1 MKFEEQDVVHINVY
15 SIDYLLRCIIE
26 KSSEQSLKLQP
37 VSGKIDML
45 QISDPVVIIYS
56 NENQIKTVPGDVASL
71 DSRSCGF
78 EVIVRN
84 LEVNQDR
91 RVFERYPVSLAIS
104 ARKKY
109 SNKRLH
115 MLVRNLSLYGMG
127 VISPVDLELE
137 ELIDIDLITEKNMFY
152 FNGKVVWKNRLN
164 SEYLEYGMQL
174 TNYDIATQYQYQE
187 YLKKQMN
194 IYMAMIPKGR

>member
-1 MKFEEQDVVHINVY
+1 MKFEEQDVVHLSVY

-26 KSSEQSLKLQP
+26 KTSEQSLRLHP

-45 QISDPVVIIYS
+45 QILDPVVIVY
-56 NENQIKTVPGDVASL
+56 NYDNQIKIVPGDIALL
-71 DSRSCGF
+71 DSRSGQF
-78 EVIVRN
+78 EVNVRS

-91 RVFERYPVSLAIS
+91 RVFERYPVSLAVS
-104 ARKKY
+104 ARRKY

-127 VISPVDLELE
+127 VISPVDLEIE
-137 ELIDIDLITEKNMFY
+137 ELIDIDLITEKCMFY
-152 FNGKVVWKNRLN
+152 FNGKVVWKNRL
-164 SEYLEYGMQL
+164 SSDYIEYGMQL

-194 IYMAMIPKGR
+194 SYLAMIPKGR